1 MKKIVSLLLSG
12 FITLSFLSC
21 QKKEVLPPE
30 AILPVPN
37 EHQLAWQ
44 DLGQYA
50 FIHFTTNTFTG
61 KEWGYGDEK
70 PAIFNPSECNQEQW
84 VIALK
89 EAGLKGLV
97 LTCKHHDGFCLW
109 PSKYTEHSIKN
120 SPYKNGQGDLV
131 KEVSEACKKHG
142 LLFGIYLSPW
152 DRNRSDYGTP
162 EYLTYYRNQLRELIE
177 NYGPVFE
184 VWFDGANGGD
194 GYYGGAKEMRKID
207 NTVYYGWKNTHAIV
221 RELSPQ
227 AMMFSDAGPDIRW
240 CGNEKGFIGDPN
252 WSTISN
258 DTLHPGKGGIESLLN
273 HGSENGTSWIPAE
286 VDVSI
291 RPGWF
296 YHPEEDSKV
305 RTSENLFKIY
315 LESVGRGANLIL
327 NIPPDQRGL
336 LHENDIAALKG
347 WKNLIDKA
355 FATNL
360 AVNAKTKAD
369 SYRGKS
375 KSFASNNTTDGN
387 PDTYW
392 ATNDDIKTGNIEIDL
407 GSNQTINYVSIQEY
421 IKLGQRV
428 KSFTVDAF
436 IDGNW
441 KHIAEGTTIGHK
453 RILALESP
461 LQTNKI
467 KINIKDSKASPTISN
482 IEVF

>member
-12 FITLSFLSC
+12 LITLFFLSC
-21 QKKEVLPPE
+21 QKKEVSVPE
-30 AILPVPN
+30 AILPIPN
-37 EHQLAWQ
+37 EYQLSWQ

-70 PAIFNPSECNQEQW
+70 TAIFNPSECNPEQW

-120 SPYKNGQGDLV
+120 SPYKDGQGDLV
-131 KEVSEACKKHG
+131 KEVSDACKKHG
-142 LLFGIYLSPW
+142 VLFGIYLSPW
-152 DRNRSDYGTP
+152 DRNHSDYGTP

-207 NTVYYGWKNTHAIV
+207 NTVYYDWKNTHSIV
-221 RELSPQ
+221 RELAPQ

-240 CGNEKGFIGDPN
+240 CGNEKGFAGDPN
-252 WSTISN
+252 WCTITN
-258 DTLHPGKGGIESLLN
+258 DTLYPGKAGIESLLN
-273 HGSENGTSWIPAE
+273 HGSEDGTSWIPAE

-305 RTSENLFKIY
+305 RTPENLFKIY
-315 LESVGRGANLIL
+315 LESVGRGSNLIL

-336 LHENDIAALKG
+336 LHENDLEALKG
-347 WKNLIDKA
+347 WKNLINKA

-360 AVNAKTKAD
+360 AANAKTKAD

-375 KSFASNNTTDGN
+375 KTFASNNTTDGN

-407 GSNQTINYVSIQEY
+407 GSNQPISYVSIQEY
-421 IKLGQRV
+421 IKLGQRI
-428 KSFTVDAF
+428 KSFTVEAF

-441 KHIAEGTTIGHK
+441 KQIAEGTTIGHK

-461 LQTNKI
+461 LETNKI
-467 KINIKDSKASPTISN
+467 RVNIKDSKACPTISN